1 MALSLPSVRRF
12 VKRRYNASGTP
23 NYPEITN
30 ISSGPNEDLIGRVI
44 AAYDRFYA
52 SIARLHAPHV
62 IELSLTL
69 AQLKALYL
77 IASSGS
83 MRMSEVAERLG
94 TAASTTSEVV
104 HGLVQLG
111 LLERLEDPADRRQ
124 VLVRPTPAAAERLED
139 FSRAGPQ
146 PHSRAAGA
154 RSGARRSRSHP
165 TSDQPA
171 CRCGRSPPKGTEQ
184 MNWLSRAAVGRR
196 SVTLLLAT
204 RPLRRRPAGLG
215 EPQAGAPAR
224 RRVPGRDGHRAVPRR
239 RRR

>member
-1 MALSLPSVRRF
+1 MPDL
-12 VKRRYNASGTP
+12 VKGRYNASVAS

-83 MRMSEVAERLG
+83 MRMREVAERLG

-111 LLERLEDPADRRQ
+111 LLERVEDPADRRQ

-139 FSRAGPQ
+139 FSELGHNRIRELLAHVQAPDDLVVIQRAIDLL
-146 PHSRAAGA
+146 A
-154 RSGARRSRSHP
+154 
-165 TSDQPA
+165 D
-171 CRCGRSPPKGTEQ
+171 
-184 MNWLSRAAVGRR
+184 AAVAAERNP
-196 SVTLLLAT
+196 S
-204 RPLRRRPAGLG
+204 
-215 EPQAGAPAR
+215 
-224 RRVPGRDGHRAVPRR
+224 
-239 RRR
+239 